1 MSRIALVTGGTRG
14 IGAEISRELVRR
26 GVIVVV
32 NFAHDVE
39 QAQRITATNGIACYR
54 WDVADFDACAEGVAR
69 VEAEVGPIDIL
80 VNNAGITRDATFA
93 KLTHDMWRQVIDVNL
108 TGCFNMAKAVFGGM
122 RQRGWG
128 RIVSIGSINGQA
140 GQFGQVNYSASK
152 SAIQGLTRS
161 LALEGAAYGIT
172 VNMVAPGYI
181 ATDMVGAMP
190 EAALDK
196 IVARV
201 PMKRLGTVEEV
212 ADAVAYLC
220 SEGARFVTGAT
231 LTINGGQ
238 YMA

>member
-231 LTINGGQ
+231 LTVNGGQ